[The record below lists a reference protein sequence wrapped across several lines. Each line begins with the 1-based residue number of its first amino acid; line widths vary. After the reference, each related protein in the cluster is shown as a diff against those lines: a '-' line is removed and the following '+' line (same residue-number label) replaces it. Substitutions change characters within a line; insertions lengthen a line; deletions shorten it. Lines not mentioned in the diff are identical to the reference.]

1 MDEHVVAK
9 EKVVVIY
16 EYECTACKE
25 ISEINHSMKA
35 KPRRKCP
42 LCKKMKLRRLISG
55 GNGFQLKGGGWY
67 ADGYAS
73 KPKKARTRKTKQAK
87 E

>member
-1 MDEHVVAK
+1 M
-9 EKVVVIY
+9 IY

-25 ISEINHSMKA
+25 VSEISHSMKA

-42 LCKKMKLRRLISG
+42 LCKKLKLRRLISG
-55 GNGFQLKGGGWY
+55 GSGFQLKGGGWY

-73 KPKKARTRKTKQAK
+73 KPQKRKPAPKKQA
-87 E
+87 EE